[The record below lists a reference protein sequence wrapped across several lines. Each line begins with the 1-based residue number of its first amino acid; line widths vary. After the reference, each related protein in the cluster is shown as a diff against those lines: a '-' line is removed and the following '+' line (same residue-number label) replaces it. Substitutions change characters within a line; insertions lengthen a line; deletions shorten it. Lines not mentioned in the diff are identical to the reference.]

1 MSGNVIFTWPSSG
14 NSSSYDVYI
23 TRPTTGNH
31 ARVDVPQY
39 IVKDAIFY
47 DSIGILIYYL
57 SSALP
62 EIRST
67 YNGIWSLF
75 LLLIV
80 NS

>member
-23 TRPTTGNH
+23 TRHKTPNYT
-31 ARVDVPQY
+31 RVDVPQY
-39 IVKDAIFY
+39 IVKDAIFD
-47 DSIGILIYYL
+47 DSIDILIYYL

-67 YNGIWSLF
+67 YNGI
-75 LLLIV
+75 
-80 NS
+80 